1 MHFLALN
8 VIFRMRMQFMQDH
21 SFRANMRSAYVL
33 FVMICAVK
41 FAASLDNGVGKTPAM
56 GWNSWN
62 YFRCN
67 INETIIRQVAD
78 AIAASGLKDAGY
90 TYVNIDDCWM
100 EKRDPTTGRIQ
111 PFANKFPSGMKA
123 LGDYIHGLGL
133 HFGIYSDTGNKTC
146 EGYPGSWGYEKLDAA
161 TYAEWGVDY
170 LKFDYCGMDGV
181 QESVQASYERMRDAL
196 AATGRP
202 ILFSLCSWGSGQPW
216 LWGKQV
222 GNSWRTGIDV
232 FAAWD
237 AAQARALKLPSFLQP
252 ILGAVRQTQALAE
265 YAGPGAFNDPDMLV
279 VGLDG
284 MYPYGI
290 VQECPEHVH
299 DCKPGE
305 YISRDRWGKVGGLTQ
320 TEQRTHFSFW
330 CIMAAPLILGNDPRN
345 MSKATLQILL
355 AREVLAV
362 NQDPLGAQGKPVWTA
377 PNDGLIE
384 VWAKPLADGRTA
396 MLLVNLGTNTVDI
409 TTEFSRD
416 LPVEHAKWSR
426 ETNFTAPKCVD
437 KHELCPSWAKS
448 GECINNAGFMLEKCP
463 HSCPEGCPP
472 PLEPPGPKATALV
485 RDIWLEEDMG
495 VFTGHFTARKVEPHE
510 ARFVTLRWMEPAD
523 AVAASTSLDFGPRAL
538 TNSVSAAAKALKLS
552 LPASEDA
559 LRAAREQGAQEQAA
573 KDKEMREKEMREK
586 EVREKEERSS
596 AAEDKLAKKHY
607 VRAKELET
615 EVQKL
620 LNEIKQRDREVSR
633 LKKSL
638 DEVQCSTGGENQQQA
653 AGTGRG
659 DATTARRAA
668 LSGDDSGSSSDFS
681 PWLHWTESKVSLAL
695 NLAMAV
701 VLSLVLMQP
710 PRRPAKS
717 SRDLQ

>member
-1 MHFLALN
+1 
-8 VIFRMRMQFMQDH
+8 
-21 SFRANMRSAYVL
+21 MRSAYLL
-33 FVMICAVK
+33 FVVICAVK

-78 AIAASGLKDAGY
+78 AIVASGLKDAGY
-90 TYVNIDDCWM
+90 RYVNIDDCWM

-237 AAQARALKLPSFLQP
+237 TAQARALKLPSFLQP
-252 ILGAVRQTQALAE
+252 ILGAVRQTQGLAE

-290 VQECPEHVH
+290 VQDCPEHVRN
-299 DCKPGE
+299 CKPGE

-330 CIMAAPLILGNDPRN
+330 CVMAAPLILGNDPRN

-362 NQDPLGAQGKPVWTA
+362 NQDPLGAQGRPVWTA
-377 PNDGLIE
+377 PNEGTTE

-396 MLLVNLGTNTVDI
+396 ILLVNLGNSTVDI

-416 LPVEHAKWSR
+416 APAEHAKWSR
-426 ETNFTAPKCVD
+426 ETNSTAPKCVD
-437 KHELCPSWAKS
+437 KDELCPSWAKS
-448 GECINNAGFMLEKCP
+448 GECIINAGFMLEKCP
-463 HSCPEGCPP
+463 HSCPEGCPQ

-485 RDIWLEEDMG
+485 RDLWLEEDVG

-510 ARFVTLRWMEPAD
+510 ARFVTLKWMEPAD
-523 AVAASTSLDFGPRAL
+523 AVTASASLDFGPQAL
-538 TNSVSAAAKALKLS
+538 TRSVRAAAEALKLS

-573 KDKEMREKEMREK
+573 KDR
-586 EVREKEERSS
+586 EVREKEERGS

-620 LNEIKQRDREVSR
+620 LNDIKQRDREVAR

-638 DEVQCSTGGENQQQA
+638 DEVQCSTGGDNHQQQESD
-653 AGTGRG
+653 TGKG
-659 DATTARRAA
+659 DVAVRRAA
-668 LSGDDSGSSSDFS
+668 LSGYESGSNSDSSS
-681 PWLHWTESKVSLAL
+681 PGRSPPLWLHWTESKVSLAL

-717 SRDLQ
+717 SRELQ